1 MFALRPKKELL
12 EWYRRFLADKDRGIG
27 MDLLTDF
34 TGVSRKTFEEVIKR
48 GNRPMQDW
56 LQSSLSKFAHEW
68 EAGMIE
74 VYQRP
79 NRTKAIRYR
88 REPVL
93 DMRPSVGLQVVDG
106 EIRLNV
112 GMRNRAQYMTPTLK
126 EQLDGN

>member
-12 EWYRRFLADKDRGIG
+12 EWFRRFWADSDRGIG
-27 MDLLTDF
+27 MDLLVEF
-34 TGVSRKTFEEVIKR
+34 TGVSKKTFEEVVRR

-56 LQSSLSKFAHEW
+56 VQSALSKFAHEW

-74 VYQRP
+74 VYMRP

-88 REPVL
+88 REPKL
-93 DMRPSVGLQVVDG
+93 DLRPSVGLQVVGG

>member
-1 MFALRPKKELL
+1 MFALRPKRELI
-12 EWYRRFLADKDRGIG
+12 EWFRRFWADGDRGIG
-27 MDLLTDF
+27 MDLFVDF
-34 TGVSRKTFEEVIKR
+34 TGVSRKTFDEVVKR

-56 LQSSLSKFAHEW
+56 VQSALSKFAHEW

-88 REPVL
+88 REPKL
-93 DMRPSVGLQVVDG
+93 DIRPSVGLQVVDG
-106 EIRLNV
+106 QIRLNV
-112 GMRNRAQYMTPTLK
+112 GMKNRADYLSPTLK

>member
-1 MFALRPKKELL
+1 MFALRPKRELIEWFRRFWADKERGISMELL
-12 EWYRRFLADKDRGIG
+12 VE
-27 MDLLTDF
+27 F
-34 TGVSRKTFEEVIKR
+34 TGVSKKTLEEVARR

-56 LQSSLSKFAHEW
+56 VQSALSKFAHEW

-106 EIRLNV
+106 QIRLNV
-112 GMRNRAQYMTPTLK
+112 GLKNRANYMTPTLK
-126 EQLDGN
+126 EQLNGR